1 MVNPDN
7 NYGYFF
13 EIISLTGDNLQKYT
27 LADAVTNQT
36 TSVLHNIVF
45 YKVQPGTVN
54 GATVAVPY
62 KLYGGLTQI
71 LVDEGK
77 FVGQDRLLNQK
88 NPTVYDLAIEYENIG
103 TTRRFYLYLNN
114 ILISTVDDTDPLPAY
129 NNIALFTRGSSKC
142 MFENIYA
149 LKNLQ
154 SKESSVSVV
163 NSVSNVFSN
172 RDISSSDA
180 IRKYA
185 VSGLVQ
191 STYLSGIS
199 SNNAPRYSIY
209 FEEFGTILREC
220 AYFNIK
226 YDKAFPAF
234 LAFLAPTFNSEKTY
248 TVSGFRAGSYGA
260 EFLIFNNTDKAIVL
274 DETSGSYLRIV
285 GVTFTQNTS
294 NVLTVDDYYRDIS
307 NFSDPIVVNNTIRS
321 PQRADKIYQDV
332 KLSRS
337 KYGDR
342 SFSLDSAY
350 IQSSDLARDIM
361 EWMVKKTV
369 KPRKTMS
376 IQTFGTP
383 HLQLGDIVKI
393 NYTLP
398 DDDLFVDPDKKFV
411 ISEISYSRSSGG
423 VSNRLKVVEV

>member
-1 MVNPDN
+1 
-7 NYGYFF
+7 
-13 EIISLTGDNLQKYT
+13 
-27 LADAVTNQT
+27 
-36 TSVLHNIVF
+36 
-45 YKVQPGTVN
+45 
-54 GATVAVPY
+54 
-62 KLYGGLTQI
+62 
-71 LVDEGK
+71 
-77 FVGQDRLLNQK
+77 
-88 NPTVYDLAIEYENIG
+88 
-103 TTRRFYLYLNN
+103 
-114 ILISTVDDTDPLPAY
+114 
-129 NNIALFTRGSSKC
+129 
-142 MFENIYA
+142 MFENVYA

-172 RDISSSDA
+172 KDISSSDA

-199 SNNAPRYSIY
+199 SNNGPRYSIY

-248 TVSGFRAGSYGA
+248 TVSCFWAGSYGA

-307 NFSDPIVVNNTIRS
+307 NFSDPIVINNTIRS

-398 DDDLFVDPDKKFV
+398 DDDLFIDPDKKFV

>member
-1 MVNPDN
+1 
-7 NYGYFF
+7 
-13 EIISLTGDNLQKYT
+13 
-27 LADAVTNQT
+27 
-36 TSVLHNIVF
+36 
-45 YKVQPGTVN
+45 
-54 GATVAVPY
+54 
-62 KLYGGLTQI
+62 
-71 LVDEGK
+71 
-77 FVGQDRLLNQK
+77 
-88 NPTVYDLAIEYENIG
+88 
-103 TTRRFYLYLNN
+103 
-114 ILISTVDDTDPLPAY
+114 
-129 NNIALFTRGSSKC
+129 
-142 MFENIYA
+142 
-149 LKNLQ
+149 
-154 SKESSVSVV
+154 
-163 NSVSNVFSN
+163 
-172 RDISSSDA
+172 
-180 IRKYA
+180 
-185 VSGLVQ
+185 
-191 STYLSGIS
+191 
-199 SNNAPRYSIY
+199 
-209 FEEFGTILREC
+209 
-220 AYFNIK
+220 
-226 YDKAFPAF
+226 
-234 LAFLAPTFNSEKTY
+234 
-248 TVSGFRAGSYGA
+248 
-260 EFLIFNNTDKAIVL
+260 VL

-350 IQSSDLARDIM
+350 IQRSELARDIM